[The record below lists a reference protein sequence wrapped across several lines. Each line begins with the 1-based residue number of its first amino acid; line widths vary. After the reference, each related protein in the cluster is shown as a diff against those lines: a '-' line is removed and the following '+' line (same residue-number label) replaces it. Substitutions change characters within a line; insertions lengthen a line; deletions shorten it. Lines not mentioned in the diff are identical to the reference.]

1 MLLNYVVGAYIHNYV
16 QYRLDRVRIHVRST
30 EYAYHFV
37 CNVTEYLFGPLVARV
52 LVLLWAVKAHRL
64 EENPKTMSIMPR
76 DILLPLLLPP
86 EGATAGPSCSRLCHL
101 QCLSVVDLQT
111 QFVTFSPEFGIW
123 TWLATDLASSLTNPS
138 HSCQQ
143 SLHISTNLLHFS

>member
-1 MLLNYVVGAYIHNYV
+1 MSAYIHNYV

-52 LVLLWAVKAHRL
+52 LVLLWAVKAQRL
-64 EENPKTMSIMPR
+64 EENTKTMSIMPR

-111 QFVTFSPEFGIW
+111 QIRYFLPRIWNLDMAGHGPGLFFNQPE
-123 TWLATDLASSLTNPS
+123 SLVPT
-138 HSCQQ
+138 
-143 SLHISTNLLHFS
+143 IFTHFY

>member
-1 MLLNYVVGAYIHNYV
+1 M
-16 QYRLDRVRIHVRST
+16 QYRLDLVRIPEYRNVRIICTMYGVRST
-30 EYAYHFV
+30 CINLYV
-37 CNVTEYLFGPLVARV
+37 MLFEPLVARV

-64 EENPKTMSIMPR
+64 EVNPETMSIMSR

-111 QFVTFSPEFGIW
+111 HFVTFSPEFGIW

-138 HSCQQ
+138 HLCQQ
-143 SLHISTNLLHFS
+143 SLHIPTNLFHFS